1 MCYERVHTDIRY
13 IIPYIVTVFRVFIL
27 IFEKELE
34 VLVETVLRTGPH
46 CQTIQGDSFQASS
59 PRTFPAF
66 LAQVG

>member
-46 CQTIQGDSFQASS
+46 CQTTHLYKGTVFRPVLQEHFQHS
-59 PRTFPAF
+59 
-66 LAQVG
+66 